1 MAQWS
6 PSSRLAK
13 VVDLAGFSYDPQKDI
28 IFSEMDALQRKFG
41 YAYGYDD
48 SIFLINADIDC
59 EPIFFDCH
67 GKTWM
72 IELWKGQYGLM
83 TGCEIGVYNR
93 SPNSSPIYS
102 FLDATIGKREHDS
115 NPSHNLFFDCA
126 SDNEL
131 LEMSFTLYRRGQ
143 EYLGRQRLAET
154 LFSRGPEKHWWL
166 TGFRWGELSNPD
178 DLFMEVSIKFPS
190 WEMHDAFVRALLD
203 LGYQPTAVP
212 AHPVTF
218 TFDRP
223 HSFQPRLNPARQSSL
238 AEVRNDNA
246 SIVSRYK
253 QLGLL
258 SNDPNGITG
267 DKEHVISDYITQYG
281 PAFFARVLAELSK
294 NASKTAQE
302 LLGVLLTRF
311 GHAYDEATKAI
322 TNAGYTLSEWI
333 GSLEE
338 HLGLRMDFSC
348 RVQVENAG
356 NQYELVR
363 ENFGVS
369 PGRDGNPCGQ
379 YIVNPPEKISPGGTG
394 RFWIR
399 DFPGVHGAE
408 GWVGYYYIDS
418 NRQKHS
424 FRFFYGCPT
433 GFDKNYAKAQPP
445 FNAWLKEGN
454 ISSNWEKEAQQ
465 LLPGKKLHPLTV
477 DFVWGQIARPRDN

>member
-1 MAQWS
+1 MPQWS

-13 VVDLAGFSYDPQKDI
+13 AVDLAGFSYDPQKDI
-28 IFSEMDALQRKFG
+28 IFSKMDALQRKFG

-48 SIFLINADIDC
+48 LAFLINADIDC
-59 EPIFFDCH
+59 EPIYFDCH
-67 GKTWM
+67 GKSWM

-93 SPNSSPIYS
+93 SPNGSPIYS

-126 SDNEL
+126 GDNEL
-131 LEMSFTLYRRGQ
+131 LEMSFTLYRRG
-143 EYLGRQRLAET
+143 RAET

-178 DLFMEVSIKFPS
+178 DLSMEVSIKFPS
-190 WEMHDAFVRALLD
+190 WEMYDAFVRALLD
-203 LGYQPTAVP
+203 LGYQPTAIP
-212 AHPVTF
+212 AHPVIF

-238 AEVRNDNA
+238 AEVRNSNA
-246 SIVSRYK
+246 RIVSRYK
-253 QLGLL
+253 ELGLL

-267 DKEHVISDYITQYG
+267 DKEHVISDFITQYG
-281 PAFFARVLAELSK
+281 PAFFARVLAELSR

-302 LLGVLLTRF
+302 LLAVLLTRF
-311 GHAYDEATKAI
+311 GRAHEEATKAI
-322 TNAGYTLSEWI
+322 TDAGYTLSEWI
-333 GSLEE
+333 GSLENS
-338 HLGLRMDFSC
+338 LGLRMDYSC

-356 NQYELVR
+356 NQYELIR
-363 ENFGVS
+363 DNFAVS
-369 PGRDGNPCGQ
+369 PGREGTPCGE
-379 YIVNPPEKISPGGTG
+379 YIVKPPETIAPGGTG

-408 GWVGYYYIDS
+408 GWVTYYYIDS

-424 FRFFYGCPT
+424 FRLTYGCPT
-433 GFDKNYAKAQPP
+433 GFDSNYASAQPP
-445 FNAWLKEGN
+445 FNVWLKVRDIN
-454 ISSNWEKEAQQ
+454 SKW
-465 LLPGKKLHPLTV
+465 GKDPNGGQPPMQRHPLTV
-477 DFVWGQIARPRDN
+477 AFVWGQDARPRDR